1 MPIVPKAITRYLTR
15 KLKRKQGDERFENT
29 MTAINYK
36 ASFLVP
42 DFVEIQRRSFSRFL
56 EKGIIEE
63 FSKINPIR
71 SDISKFELTFYPESY
86 LIISPEYTVTEAV
99 LQGKTYSLQTV
110 FASKTL
116 FRAPGQKD
124 KPKQGQCKA
133 PGFGPA
139 RSSWRTSSS

>member
-1 MPIVPKAITRYLTR
+1 MARAHRLEGGRNIRGFKM
-15 KLKRKQGDERFENT
+15 T

-71 SDISKFELTFYPESY
+71 SEISKFELTFYPENY
-86 LIISPEYTVTEAV
+86 LIIAPEYTVTEAV
-99 LQGKTYSLQTV
+99 LQGKTYS
-110 FASKTL
+110 
-116 FRAPGQKD
+116 
-124 KPKQGQCKA
+124 CKLYL
-133 PGFGPA
+133 PA
-139 RSSWRTSSS
+139 